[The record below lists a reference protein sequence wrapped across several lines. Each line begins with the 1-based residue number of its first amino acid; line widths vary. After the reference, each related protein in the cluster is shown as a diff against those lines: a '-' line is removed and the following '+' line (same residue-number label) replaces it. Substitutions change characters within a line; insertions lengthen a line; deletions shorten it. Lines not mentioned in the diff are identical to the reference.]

1 MRRTTLALLVVLL
14 VVVLGA
20 AELIAPRVVER
31 VIAERVQRS
40 AGLPASPDVEARG
53 RPFLLQAL
61 RGRYDDISVRAAEVP
76 GEQVELALLDVR
88 LTGVRVP
95 LGAALSRSV
104 GEVPVD
110 AVSTRAVVGYDE
122 LTALV
127 ADRGLQVTP
136 AGEGLVR
143 VTGQVEVLGRTLRA
157 AAVSRPTVDD
167 GTLVVR
173 AERFEVGSGVADRL
187 VSRAVGD
194 RFDVRVALEPLPYGL
209 VPGSLTVEPGGVVL
223 LADAGRTVLPGG

>member
-1 MRRTTLALLVVLL
+1 MGRLAALLVALLVV
-14 VVVLGA
+14 VVGA
-20 AELIAPRVVER
+20 VELAAPRVVEGM
-31 VIAERVQRS
+31 IAERAQRS
-40 AGLPASPDVEARG
+40 AGLPAPPDVEVRG

-61 RGRYDDISVRAAEVP
+61 RGRYDDIGVRAADVP
-76 GEQVELALLDVR
+76 GGQVDLDRLDVQ

-122 LTALV
+122 LTASV

-143 VTGQVEVLGRTLRA
+143 VTGRVGVFGRTLRA
-157 AAVSRPTVDD
+157 AAVSRPSIDD

-173 AERFEVGSGVADRL
+173 AERFEVGSEVADRL
-187 VSRAVGD
+187 VSRALGN
-194 RFDVRVALEPLPYGL
+194 RFDFDVELEPLPYGL
-209 VPGSLTVEPGGVVL
+209 VPQSLAVEPGGVVL
-223 LADAGRTVLPGG
+223 LADAAGTVLPGG

>member
-1 MRRTTLALLVVLL
+1 MRKPLALLVVLL
-14 VVVLGA
+14 VVVSGA
-20 AELIAPRVVER
+20 AELAAPRVVER
-31 VIAERVQRS
+31 VIAERAQRS
-40 AGLPASPDVEARG
+40 AGLPALPDVEARG

-61 RGRYDDISVRAAEVP
+61 RGRYDNIGVRAADVP
-76 GEQVELALLDVR
+76 AGQVDLDRLDVQ
-88 LTGVRVP
+88 LTGVRVS

-143 VTGQVEVLGRTLRA
+143 VTGQVEVVGRTLQA
-157 AAVSRPTVDD
+157 AAVSRATVDD

-173 AERFEVGSGVADRL
+173 AERFEVGSEVADRL
-187 VSRAVGD
+187 VSRALGD
-194 RFDVRVALEPLPYGL
+194 RFDFRVELEPLPYGL
-209 VPGSLTVEPGGVVL
+209 VPRSLTVEPGGVVL
-223 LADAGRTVLPGG
+223 LADVAGTVLPGG